1 MKKTFL
7 LSALAAVLTL
17 VGCKDEPSN
26 VETGSLSVDPTSLSV
41 ASSASSNNVT
51 VKADGAW
58 TATTAADWVTLS
70 VNSGTGNA
78 SLIIMVAENEATEE
92 RLAEVVFT
100 SGDSQAT
107 VSIEQ
112 AAYGSTVA
120 ASFNVEGITC
130 TSSSIYA
137 NVTPE
142 NYTGTWYVG
151 CAPTSIFED
160 TSEDGFGGDAQY
172 LAEYFMYLECD
183 IYGTDLSVVDYMY
196 VFEGACEGVDLIAGW
211 GGDEGTEYAIII
223 FGINAVGDILT
234 DVTLVT
240 AATEDAV
247 LNDFT
252 IECQFNNVTATTVDF
267 AIYPSDQETYYVYSF
282 YTGINDFF
290 EQGGTQASLYKMVL
304 EDNISETGGIYVGAG
319 DLVEYQ
325 GQPLTMT
332 NLPASTEIFFVG
344 FGLYIDGNSITGRCN
359 DAQIYSFTT
368 AANSPAAQNSWSS
381 VESTFKVLDAIA
393 PMSLEQKMVQSRA
406 ISKKNIVKK

>member
-26 VETGSLSVDPTSLSV
+26 PETVSISVDPTSLTV
-41 ASSASSNNVT
+41 ASTASSNNVA

-78 SLIIMVAENEATEE
+78 SLTIMVAKNEANEE

-100 SGDSQAT
+100 AGDSQAT

-112 AAYGSTVA
+112 AAAGSNLP
-120 ASFNVEGITC
+120 ASFNVELLGS
-130 TSSSIYA
+130 TSTSIYA

-160 TSEDGFGGDAQY
+160 TSEEGFSSDEQE
-172 LAEYFMYLECD
+172 LAEFFMYLETTQ
-183 IYGTDLSVVDYMY
+183 YYTDLSIVDNMY

-211 GGDEGTEYAIII
+211 GGAEGTEYAIVI
-223 FGINAVGDILT
+223 FGMNAAGTVLT

-240 AATEDAV
+240 AATEAAV
-247 LNDFT
+247 LSDFT
-252 IECQFNNVTATTVDF
+252 IECKFNNVTATTADF
-267 AIYPSDQETYYVYSF
+267 AIYPSDQDTYYVYSF

-290 EQGGTQASLYKMVL
+290 EQGGTQASLYEMVM
-304 EDNISETGGIYVGAG
+304 EDNISDTGGIYVSKG
-319 DLVEYQ
+319 DFVEYE
-325 GQPLTMT
+325 GQPLTLT

-344 FGLYIDGNSITGRCN
+344 FGLYVDGSSITGRCN